1 MLNNAP
7 NAAQILFCSC
17 VLFCFVFHLG
27 KAENQ
32 TVASSWV
39 APHGMRPMRPE
50 TSGKQKQARPRGRG
64 RRQALL

>member
-1 MLNNAP
+1 MLP
-7 NAAQILFCSC
+7 MQLRFYF
-17 VLFCFVFHLG
+17 VLVFCFVLFFQLG

-32 TVASSWV
+32 TVTSSWV